1 MWHHLVVLPTKPKEV
16 PDLLEHLHYPPHT
29 VLVLGDLGVQQDPG
43 PEPDWSEGNLVIDK
57 ALILKAS
64 TSYKN
69 INKVKRCI
77 ARYSPRATTT
87 DRPTNRAPNK
97 PAWPGPN

>member
-16 PDLLEHLHYPPHT
+16 PDLLEHLDHPPHT

-57 ALILKAS
+57 ALVLKVS
-64 TSYKN
+64 TSKN
-69 INKVKRCI
+69 IGKTSTVVAKVKPENENDAQI
-77 ARYSPRATTT
+77 V
-87 DRPTNRAPNK
+87 
-97 PAWPGPN
+97 